1 MKRTAT
7 LLLALIMVCSL
18 LAGCGDKG
26 TTDDSSNNANTDEN
40 PTVAITFCNML
51 ATDHPQS
58 IAATEVLA
66 PEISEKTGGKF
77 TIDVQVNGALG
88 SDAEAT
94 EATIM
99 GTMNSCG
106 PACATLASFDPNWYI
121 LDVPYVFKSKEHAR
135 AALDGELGEFLSG
148 REQWPDRSRLWRV
161 RHAQPLQQ
169 LQGGHLPRR
178 YERHEDP
185 HA

>member
-94 EATIM
+94 EAHDH
-99 GTMNSCG
+99 G
-106 PACATLASFDPNWYI
+106 
-121 LDVPYVFKSKEHAR
+121 HH
-135 AALDGELGEFLSG
+135 EFL
-148 REQWPDRSRLWRV
+148 WPGLRHSCFFRPQLVHSRRALRLQVQGARPRS
-161 RHAQPLQQ
+161 A
-169 LQGGHLPRR
+169 
-178 YERHEDP
+178 
-185 HA
+185 

>member
-77 TIDVQVNGALG
+77 TIDVQVN
-88 SDAEAT
+88 
-94 EATIM
+94 
-99 GTMNSCG
+99 
-106 PACATLASFDPNWYI
+106 
-121 LDVPYVFKSKEHAR
+121 
-135 AALDGELGEFLSG
+135 LS
-148 REQWPDRSRLWRV
+148 LI
-161 RHAQPLQQ
+161 HI
-169 LQGGHLPRR
+169 
-178 YERHEDP
+178 
-185 HA
+185 

>member
-99 GTMNSCG
+99 GTMNSSCFFRPQLVHSRRALRLQVQG
-106 PACATLASFDPNWYI
+106 
-121 LDVPYVFKSKEHAR
+121 AR
-135 AALDGELGEFLSG
+135 
-148 REQWPDRSRLWRV
+148 PRS
-161 RHAQPLQQ
+161 A
-169 LQGGHLPRR
+169 
-178 YERHEDP
+178 
-185 HA
+185 